1 MTPEREFWCAVQV
14 KRNCFRKAEQ
24 ALAQQQIA
32 VFCPKQRGEMRRF
45 GKQVAQASL
54 LFPGYFFVAI
64 DEANPQWRAVAN
76 TVGVSR
82 IVMKNPG
89 VPARMPAPL
98 LDGLMRRC
106 DAGGFLLPPS
116 EIQAGDNVRISSGP
130 FSQFIATVE
139 RVEPERRVWVLL
151 DLLGSERPVEVRLD
165 DLAARCG

>member
-1 MTPEREFWCAVQV
+1 MTSAFWCAVQV
-14 KRNCFRKAEQ
+14 SRNSFRKAEQ

-32 VFCPKQRGEMRRF
+32 VFCPKHRVEVRRF

-64 DEANPQWRAVAN
+64 DEGNPQWRAVMN

-82 IVMKNPG
+82 IVMKKQG
-89 VPARMPAPL
+89 VPARMPPQL
-98 LDGLMRRC
+98 LDGLVQRC
-106 DAGGFLLPPS
+106 DEAGFLLPPS
-116 EIQAGDNVRISSGP
+116 ELQAGDTVRISNGP

-151 DLLGSERPVEVRLD
+151 DLLGGERSVEVRLD
-165 DLAARCG
+165 DLSASCG

>member
-1 MTPEREFWCAVQV
+1 MTSAFWCAVQV
-14 KRNCFRKAEQ
+14 SRNSFRKAEQ

-32 VFCPKQRGEMRRF
+32 VFCPKHRVEVRRF

-64 DEANPQWRAVAN
+64 DEGNPQWRAVMN

-82 IVMKNPG
+82 IVMKKQG
-89 VPARMPAPL
+89 VPARMPPQL
-98 LDGLMRRC
+98 LDGLVQRC
-106 DAGGFLLPPS
+106 DEAGFLLPPS
-116 EIQAGDNVRISSGP
+116 ELQAGDTVRISNGP

-151 DLLGSERPVEVRLD
+151 DLLGGERSVEVRLD
-165 DLAARCG
+165 DLSARCG